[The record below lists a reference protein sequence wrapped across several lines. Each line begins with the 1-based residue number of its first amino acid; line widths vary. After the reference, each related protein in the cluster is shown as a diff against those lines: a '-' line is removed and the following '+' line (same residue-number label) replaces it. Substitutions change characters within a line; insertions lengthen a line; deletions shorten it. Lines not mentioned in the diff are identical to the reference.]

1 MPERLVLERM
11 RGAAT
16 PPARKAY
23 FGPEK
28 GWLETPVVARADLAT
43 SRLGPCI
50 VEEYDT
56 TCLVPP
62 GATASLDG
70 RGNIIVEL
78 G

>member
-1 MPERLVLERM
+1 MPERLALERS
-11 RGAAT
+11 RGAAP
-16 PPARKAY
+16 PPARDAY

-28 GWLETPVVARADLAT
+28 GWLETPVVARPDLET
-43 SRLGPCI
+43 QHHGPCI